1 MNLCRAQVGV
11 PGHEGEIQC
20 RLEVIELAL
29 HARQLRADV
38 GRYLW
43 RTYRTHTAP
52 PPSMPSSVPRIKMI
66 LATPIAHR
74 EFYSVAEQ
82 GAIPAFNHLQQG
94 RNTLQAGAC
103 SPAD

>member
-1 MNLCRAQVGV
+1 MHRSCG
-11 PGHEGEIQC
+11 
-20 RLEVIELAL
+20 
-29 HARQLRADV
+29 ADV
-38 GRYLW
+38 GRYLLAKVP
-43 RTYRTHTAP
+43 HTAPP

-66 LATPIAHR
+66 MATPIAHR

>member
-1 MNLCRAQVGV
+1 
-11 PGHEGEIQC
+11 
-20 RLEVIELAL
+20 
-29 HARQLRADV
+29 
-38 GRYLW
+38 
-43 RTYRTHTAP
+43 
-52 PPSMPSSVPRIKMI
+52 MI

-94 RNTLQAGAC
+94 RNTLQAGGC